1 MKAVKTTIAAVV
13 FGAGITVAALYG
25 GRALEAADRP
35 VPNADGGKLFDAV
48 MQAVARKYVDSIPV
62 DSLYTKAV
70 RGMLREVGDPYTVFL
85 SADRMRRLN
94 DRMRG
99 NYDGIGA
106 TVDVR
111 DGWITIVA
119 PIPGSPAA
127 RAGLQPGDRIV
138 EIDGASTSGWTIDE
152 ASNAMKGTN
161 GTPVAI
167 VIERIGLGQRLS
179 LSLRREPVRVRSVQ
193 HASVL
198 DDGIGYVDCKLFGA
212 RTAEELR
219 SAIDSLRGAGM
230 KRLVLDLRS
239 NPGGLLDQGV
249 KVADLFLDAEQ
260 SIVTTRG
267 RTLESYRSFADSSRQ
282 LWPDLPIVVLVDRG
296 SASASE
302 IVAGALQDHDRA
314 LVIGATTYGKGSAQS
329 VYQLEAG
336 GAVKITTARWFT
348 PAGRSIAREP
358 VTDDDEPTP
367 FIPLDDS
374 DDEPRDSSAVAADSS
389 APLPR
394 YRTDAGRVVV
404 GGGGIVPDVVVRDS
418 MAFIGRE
425 LSRQLGR
432 DVLPFRDAIA
442 RAALLERDGV
452 KAGPST
458 FVVTERQRDVVW
470 RELQARKVPIDR
482 AQFVRLAPFIDRWLG
497 YELARVAFGPDA
509 EFRRRADDDV
519 TLARARAVLRT
530 ATSPASVLTAPVT
543 AAARPTSATA
553 SAP

>member
-1 MKAVKTTIAAVV
+1 
-13 FGAGITVAALYG
+13 LPPSYG

-35 VPNADGGKLFDAV
+35 IANADGGKLFDAV
-48 MQAVARKYVDSIPV
+48 MQAVARKYVDSIAV

-85 SADRMRRLN
+85 SSDRMRRLN

-152 ASNAMKGTN
+152 ASNAMKGNN

-167 VIERIGLGQRLS
+167 VIERVGLGQRLT
-179 LSLRREPVRVRSVQ
+179 LSLRREPVRLRSVQ
-193 HASVL
+193 HASVM

-219 SAIDSLRGAGM
+219 VAIDSLRGSGM

-249 KVADLFLDAEQ
+249 KVADLFLDPEQ
-260 SIVTTRG
+260 PIVTTRG
-267 RTLESYRSFADSSRQ
+267 RTLESYRSFADSARQ

-329 VYQLEAG
+329 VYQLESG
-336 GAVKITTARWFT
+336 GALKITTARWFT
-348 PAGRSIAREP
+348 PAGRSIARDP
-358 VTDDDEPTP
+358 VTDDDA
-367 FIPLDDS
+367 PLRVLPRD
-374 DDEPRDSSAVAADSS
+374 DDEEEADSSAVAADST

-394 YRTDAGRVVV
+394 YRTDGGRMVV

-442 RAALLERDGV
+442 RAALLERDAV
-452 KAGPST
+452 KAGPPA
-458 FVVTERQRDVVW
+458 FVVTERQREIVW
-470 RELQARKVPIDR
+470 RELQTRKVPIDR
-482 AQFVRLAPFIDRWLG
+482 AQFTRLAPFIDRWLG
-497 YELARVAFGPDA
+497 YELARVAFGSDA

-519 TLARARAVLRT
+519 TLARAREVLRS
-530 ATSPASVLTAPVT
+530 ATTPASVLTVPVT
-543 AAARPTSATA
+543 AAARTTSATA

>member
-1 MKAVKTTIAAVV
+1 M
-13 FGAGITVAALYG
+13 
-25 GRALEAADRP
+25 
-35 VPNADGGKLFDAV
+35 
-48 MQAVARKYVDSIPV
+48 
-62 DSLYTKAV
+62 
-70 RGMLREVGDPYTVFL
+70 
-85 SADRMRRLN
+85 
-94 DRMRG
+94 
-99 NYDGIGA
+99 
-106 TVDVR
+106 
-111 DGWITIVA
+111 
-119 PIPGSPAA
+119 
-127 RAGLQPGDRIV
+127 
-138 EIDGASTSGWTIDE
+138 
-152 ASNAMKGTN
+152 
-161 GTPVAI
+161 
-167 VIERIGLGQRLS
+167 
-179 LSLRREPVRVRSVQ
+179 
-193 HASVL
+193 

-219 SAIDSLRGAGM
+219 SAIDSLRGVGM

-249 KVADLFLDAEQ
+249 KVADLFLDSEQ
-260 SIVTTRG
+260 AIVTTRG

-282 LWPDLPIVVLVDRG
+282 LWPDLPMVVLVDRG

-336 GAVKITTARWFT
+336 GALKITTARWFT

-367 FIPLDDS
+367 FIPRDEN
-374 DDEPRDSSAVAADSS
+374 DDEERDSSVVAADST

-442 RAALLERDGV
+442 RAALLERDAV

-470 RELQARKVPIDR
+470 RELQTRKVPIER

-519 TLARARAVLRT
+519 TLARARSVLRT
-530 ATSPASVLTAPVT
+530 ATTPGSVLTAPVA